1 MNIKAI
7 KDSLPEYDQD
17 KVKIYTDY
25 LTRLLNAKNKDGTPK
40 NPWMKYKTDDELIS
54 FFKKVF
60 LDGLDFDGIYITLQ
74 STGVS
79 YDYIAFK
86 NKMYLIYPESL
97 IDVALVYKDDT
108 FRFEKQSGKVIYT
121 HNLNNPF
128 NQEQTDIIG
137 GYCVIKN
144 KRGEFITLL
153 SKDNIEKHRKVAK
166 TDTIWKAWFH
176 EMCFKTLIKKACKQ
190 HFADIFQNIE
200 TIDNEN
206 IDLELPLDVNSETK
220 AEIEKIEAVE
230 PLEKYYLENKGKN
243 AGVLEGF
250 IKLLTKRKV
259 EIEKIEADKKLAE
272 DTGKETKKV
281 SREPGEEG

>member
-1 MNIKAI
+1 MNIKTI
-7 KDSLPEYDQD
+7 KDALPEYDQD
-17 KVKIYTDY
+17 KVRVYIDY
-25 LTRLLNAKNKDGTPK
+25 LTKLLNAKNKDKSSK

-54 FFKKVF
+54 FFKKVS
-60 LDGLDFDGIYITLQ
+60 LDGLDFDGNHITLQ

-128 NQEQTDIIG
+128 NQEQSDIIG

-153 SKDNIEKHRKVAK
+153 SAEQIQKHRKIAK
-166 TDTIWKAWFH
+166 TDKIWSQWFH
-176 EMCFKTLIKKACKQ
+176 EMALKTLIKKACRQ
-190 HFADIFQNIE
+190 HFADIYSNIE
-200 TIDNEN
+200 TLDNEGY
-206 IDLELPLDVNSETK
+206 DLEQPLGVSIEDK
-220 AEIEKIEAVE
+220 AAVEKIETIE
-230 PLEKYYLENKGKN
+230 ELKKFWQDNQGRN
-243 AGVLEGF
+243 AGILKDF
-250 IKLLTKRKV
+250 NKLISNQKAKI
-259 EIEKIEADKKLAE
+259 EIAKIEADKRLVENTEEEPEK
-272 DTGKETKKV
+272 
-281 SREPGEEG
+281 EPGSDG